1 MHLPPQRDA
10 DKASPPPGG
19 GDASRAHLGVMA
31 FLSSEWDA
39 RAIRAALDFGLI
51 DALHQAPATIEDIQ
65 KATGAARRGLD
76 LLIELLFANGVLARA
91 GDRLQLTG
99 EFRDALQFRDL
110 LEARIA
116 FADFVWPD
124 FHALFS
130 ALLTD
135 VPQFMARSQ
144 TFDLF
149 RYDRCFARTPEN
161 RAATEA
167 WTRFTTCLT
176 RYEAPVALDEIDLD
190 GVVDI
195 IDLGG
200 NTGEFA
206 LAFCRRKPALRATVV
221 DLPVVCDIG
230 REHLARCAP
239 EQAGRIRFWPG
250 DMRRDALP
258 PAADIVAF
266 KSVLHDWPEAD
277 ALRLIARAR
286 DLVRPQGRLMI
297 FERAPLTF
305 EGRPPYGLAP
315 DIVFLHFLRPA
326 EVYIKALGE
335 LGFVD
340 IQYRRIELE
349 VGFHLIVA
357 RIPRQNRG

>member
-1 MHLPPQRDA
+1 VHLSSPSDRDNTIPH
-10 DKASPPPGG
+10 SGG
-19 GDASRAHLGVMA
+19 GAASRAHLGVMA
-31 FLSSEWDA
+31 FLSTEWDA

-51 DALHQAPATIEDIQ
+51 DALQQAPTTIEDIQ
-65 KATGAARRGLD
+65 QTTGAAPRGLD
-76 LLIELLFANGVLARA
+76 LLIALLVANRVVTRA
-91 GDRLQLTG
+91 GDRMQLTPR
-99 EFRDALQFRDL
+99 FREALQFRDL

-116 FADFVWPD
+116 FADVVWPD
-124 FHALFS
+124 FHALFN

-135 VPQFMARSQ
+135 VPQFMARSR

-149 RYDRCFARTPEN
+149 RYDRCLARTPGN

-176 RYEAPVALDEIDLD
+176 RYEAPAALDEIELD
-190 GVVDI
+190 DVAEIV
-195 IDLGG
+195 DLGG

-206 LAFCRRKPALRATVV
+206 LAFCQRKAELRATVV

-230 REHLARCAP
+230 RDHLASNFP
-239 EQAGRIRFWPG
+239 EQATRIRFWPC

-258 PAADIVAF
+258 APADLVAF

-286 DLVRPQGRLMI
+286 DLVRPGGRLMI

-315 DIVFLHFLRPA
+315 DLVFLHFLRPA
-326 EVYIKALGE
+326 EVYIKTLGQ

-357 RIPRQNRG
+357 RNPREKRA

>member
-1 MHLPPQRDA
+1 MHLSSPRDS
-10 DKASPPPGG
+10 DNASLHSGAG
-19 GDASRAHLGVMA
+19 EASRDHLGVIT
-31 FLSSEWDA
+31 FLSTEWDA

-51 DALHQAPATIEDIQ
+51 DALQRSPATIEDIRQ
-65 KATGAARRGLD
+65 TTGATPRGLD
-76 LLIELLFANGVLARA
+76 LLIELLIVNRVVTRL
-91 GDRLQLTG
+91 GDRLELTAG
-99 EFRDALQFRDL
+99 FRQVLPFRDL

-116 FADFVWPD
+116 FADVVWPD
-124 FHALFS
+124 FHGLFN

-144 TFDLF
+144 TFNLF

-176 RYEAPVALDEIDLD
+176 RYEAPAALDEIELQ
-190 GVVDI
+190 GVADI

-239 EQAGRIRFWPG
+239 NEATRIRFWPG

-258 PAADIVAF
+258 EAADLVAF

-277 ALRLIARAR
+277 ALRLIDRAR
-286 DLVRPQGRLMI
+286 DLVQPGGLLMI
-297 FERAPLTF
+297 FERAPIAF

-315 DIVFLHFLRPA
+315 DLAFLHFLRPA

-357 RIPRQNRG
+357 RNPVERRA